1 TTPIR
6 GVAMGGASAVA
17 RIEVTADGGAT
28 WHPAQLT
35 GSDLGPFAWRL
46 FEISLSLPPGP
57 VELACRA
64 TNAAGQQQPEYTTDN
79 TGYFVNGWRE
89 HHVALTIAPAG

>member
-1 TTPIR
+1 
-6 GVAMGGASAVA
+6 MGGTSAVT
-17 RIEVTADGGAT
+17 RMEVTVDGGTT

-46 FEISLSLPPGP
+46 FEISLTLPPGP
-57 VELACRA
+57 VRLACRA
-64 TNAAGQQQPEYTTDN
+64 TNAAGQQQPELTTDN

-89 HHVALTIAPAG
+89 HQISLTIAPAG